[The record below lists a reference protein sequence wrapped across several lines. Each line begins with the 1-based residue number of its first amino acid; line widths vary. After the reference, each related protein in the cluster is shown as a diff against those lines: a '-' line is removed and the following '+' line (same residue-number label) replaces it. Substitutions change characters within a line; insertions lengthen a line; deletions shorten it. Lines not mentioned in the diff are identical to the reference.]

1 VGWYEPTTFRCKSP
15 SRVGLSWQTVR
26 HKAQGEE
33 RTTPFIRKD
42 SKRMKMQD
50 RMLDVIVAKSDIPNM
65 IRSWFP
71 DYIDD
76 NNVICPFHDDVNAS
90 LHLSPDGKAKCHGGC
105 GFFARNVVDLF
116 AKMEDFTYDEAR
128 KILYDEISN
137 AIPVSRVNAFHKAL
151 MKNNDALNYLWN
163 SRMIG
168 VPWVKKYNLGY
179 DPRTNRI
186 TVPILDQF
194 GTCVNIRYLSWQ
206 DNDTKFKAINHKG
219 HGEVRL
225 YPENMLIRENKVL
238 LCEGEFDCLVA
249 RSHGIQAV
257 TWTGGADNYNED
269 YMYMFQ
275 GKTVLILYDNDE
287 AGEAGKWKM
296 IDKLRGVA
304 GAFKTVDPL
313 HKKGKD
319 ITDWARINPEL
330 MIRLKTFMD
339 NYNVKLAKV
348 KKVCPTCGGE
358 MK

>member
-1 VGWYEPTTFRCKSP
+1 MYTN
-15 SRVGLSWQTVR
+15 
-26 HKAQGEE
+26 EE

-105 GFFARNVVDLF
+105 GFYASNVIDLF

-128 KILYDEISN
+128 KVLYDEISN
-137 AIPVSRVNAFHKAL
+137 AIPMSRVNTFHKGL
-151 MKNNDALNYLWN
+151 MKNTSVQKYVIYKRLIQP
-163 SRMIG
+163 SIVSG
-168 VPWVKKYNLGY
+168 YNLGY
-179 DPRTNRI
+179 DPRTKRI
-186 TVPILDQF
+186 TIPILDQF
-194 GTCVNIRYLSWQ
+194 GTCVNIRYLAWQ
-206 DNDTKFKAINHKG
+206 GKDTKFKAINHKG

-225 YPENMLIRENKVL
+225 YPENKLIREEKVL

-249 RSHGIQAV
+249 RSHGIPAV

-275 GKTVLILYDNDE
+275 GKTVLILYDNDD
-287 AGEAGKWKM
+287 AGVAGRWKM
-296 IDKLRGVA
+296 IEKLRPIV
-304 GAFKTVDPL
+304 GAFKTIEPL
-313 HKKGKD
+313 HAKGKD
-319 ITDWARINPEL
+319 ITDWARKDINL
-330 MIRLKTFMD
+330 IKRLKTFVN
-339 NYNVKLAKV
+339 NYNVKLNKV
-348 KKVCPTCGGE
+348 KKVCPTCNQE
-358 MK
+358 IK